1 MICLHVSLHFLTLL
15 FSNVQVLQR
24 TVTVYRADSTGT
36 MQEVIKDTVPQ
47 RIVTYQEMG
56 MLALSNGFALHAA
69 YGDMQ
74 IDIPIDDE
82 DATRMVVVLKLL

>member
-1 MICLHVSLHFLTLL
+1 
-15 FSNVQVLQR
+15 
-24 TVTVYRADSTGT
+24 

-56 MLALSNGFALHAA
+56 MLALSTGFVLHAA

-74 IDIPIDDE
+74 IDIPIGDE